1 MVCGS
6 EERRSSLSKISF
18 EPVFYL
24 LVNLKFLT
32 EDLWIR
38 LLLHLRSHVQRSW
51 LVTAV
56 RVRFICLKLGV
67 GLRKYSLLTAYFI
80 LTVCYFRLELFG
92 RWRTGY
98 FLLQFGWALKSAVI
112 ASSRPLQTI
121 IARSVLDE
129 AACVSQLL
137 YQVFLNTVQFFK
149 IHYFKL
155 CGRAPRRI
163 LLLLMRKFL
172 KTLCKSLNLRFQV
185 SQLLGRI
192 ESFRWLRLPWGQK
205 VLLGFQSH
213 LFLFELLQQ
222 LTFTLLPFSAD
233 LADGLFIMMPLLCF
247 LIYQIL
253 LCLSRL
259 QKFLSDLK

>member
-1 MVCGS
+1 M
-6 EERRSSLSKISF
+6 
-18 EPVFYL
+18 
-24 LVNLKFLT
+24 
-32 EDLWIR
+32 
-38 LLLHLRSHVQRSW
+38 
-51 LVTAV
+51 
-56 RVRFICLKLGV
+56 
-67 GLRKYSLLTAYFI
+67 
-80 LTVCYFRLELFG
+80 CYFRLGLFG
-92 RWRTGY
+92 RWWAGY

-112 ASSRPLQTI
+112 ASSGPLQTI
-121 IARSVLDE
+121 IARSILDE

-137 YQVFLNTVQFFK
+137 YQVFLNTMQFFE

-155 CGRAPRRI
+155 CSWAPWRI

-172 KTLCKSLNLRFQV
+172 KTLCESLNLRFQV

-192 ESFRWLRLPWGQK
+192 ESFWCLRLPWGQK

-222 LTFTLLPFSAD
+222 LTFTQLPFSAD

-253 LCLSRL
+253 LCLSSL
-259 QKFLSDLK
+259 QKFLSDLQ